1 MDIIIAIIDWLHI
14 LGTIIWVGA
23 MILLLLIIIPS
34 VKDSLQ
40 NDETSNKFMKSI
52 GKKMTFLVNISIF
65 LLIITGIFLG
75 IFTEIKSKNWV
86 IFLIIKHLTVFIMI
100 TIHICRIKII
110 APLIQ
115 KKGNENPSSKSYL
128 KLKSLQ
134 INLVWVNLVLGMITL
149 FISVIL

>member
-1 MDIIIAIIDWLHI
+1 MFIAIIDWLH
-14 LGTIIWVGA
+14 LLATIIWIGA
-23 MILLLLIIIPS
+23 MIILLLIIIPS

-40 NDETSNKFMKSI
+40 DEETSNKFMKSI
-52 GKKMTFLVNISIF
+52 GKKMTFLVNISII

-75 IFTEIKSKNWV
+75 ILIEIESTDWV
-86 IFLIIKHLTVFIMI
+86 IFLIIKHITVFIMI

-115 KKGNENPSSKSYL
+115 KKGNENHTSKSYL

-134 INLVWVNLVLGMITL
+134 MNLVWVNLVLGMITL